1 MSTDDASATPN
12 DPDYPQQWNM
22 PDIQM
27 PTAWK
32 VQLGNS
38 SVRTC
43 MIDTGTDF
51 THPDLIP
58 NLWRNPREV
67 AGAGAT
73 EANGYQNGID
83 DDGNGKAACITNYK
97 TPALC
102 SCKTV

>member
-1 MSTDDASATPN
+1 
-12 DPDYPQQWNM
+12 M

-32 VQLGNS
+32 GGQFGNT

-58 NLWRNPREV
+58 NLWMNPKEV
-67 AGAGAT
+67 AGPGAT
-73 EANGYQNGID
+73 AANGYLNGID
-83 DDGNGKAACITNYK
+83 DDGNGRHAAINTLLQK
-97 TPALC
+97 
-102 SCKTV
+102 S